1 MPPQRGGQKG
11 DDLFDLA
18 VGTATDLFVEHGLPW
33 MGKKAVE
40 MVRYYGSDVLR
51 NKNLQKKAINNG
63 LKKLTP
69 ITENVG
75 EHALDQL

>member
-1 MPPQRGGQKG
+1 M
-11 DDLFDLA
+11 

-33 MGKKAVE
+33 MGKKVVE
-40 MVRYYGSDVLR
+40 MMRHYGSDVLR

-69 ITENVG
+69 ITENVA
-75 EHALDQL
+75 ENALDQL

>member
-11 DDLFDLA
+11 GDLFDLA

-33 MGKKAVE
+33 MGKKVVE

>member
-1 MPPQRGGQKG
+1 MPPQCGGQKG
-11 DDLFDLA
+11 GDLFDLA
-18 VGTATDLFVEHGLPW
+18 VSTATDLFVEHGLRW
-33 MGKKAVE
+33 MGKKAV
-40 MVRYYGSDVLR
+40 DVLR

>member
-1 MPPQRGGQKG
+1 
-11 DDLFDLA
+11 
-18 VGTATDLFVEHGLPW
+18 

-40 MVRYYGSDVLR
+40 MVRYYGSDVLQ

-75 EHALDQL
+75 ENALDQL

>member
-1 MPPQRGGQKG
+1 MV
-11 DDLFDLA
+11 

-33 MGKKAVE
+33 MGKKPVE
-40 MVRYYGSDVLR
+40 MVRYYGSDVLQ

-75 EHALDQL
+75 ENALDQL